1 MKGYI
6 RDRQT
11 QEKISRWTGI
21 ALTAAVHL
29 IVAVCFVF
37 TGFRYSWPPPQEKI
51 LISFE
56 DIDDLELEETQPSLR
71 GDTAAEDVDLEK
83 PVEEVRQ
90 DESSLTSNTRNDAA
104 ASRPTPTGDVEIPQ
118 TQETQLDPKANFPGH
133 SKRDTSNTSQGAKN
147 ASDKLTPG
155 QPSGSPDGALDGE
168 ANAHVT
174 GWKVNKRGT
183 LDRVNNKSG
192 TVVVD
197 IWIDASGKVTDAK
210 YKANGSTTGDKDL
223 IDKAKKAALQFTFT
237 PVPGQEQDRHGTV
250 TCNFKLK

>member
-21 ALTAAVHL
+21 ALTTAVHL

-37 TGFRYSWPPPQEKI
+37 TGFRYTWPPPQEKI
-51 LISFE
+51 LIAFE
-56 DIDDLELEETQPSLR
+56 DIDDLELEETPPSLR
-71 GDTAAEDVDLEK
+71 GDTAAEDVDPEK

-90 DESSLTSNTRNDAA
+90 AESPLTSNTRNDATA
-104 ASRPTPTGDVEIPQ
+104 ARPTPTGDVEIPQ
-118 TQETQLDPKANFPGH
+118 TQETPLDPKAIFPGH

-155 QPSGSPDGALDGE
+155 QPSGSPDGALDGM
-168 ANAHVT
+168 ANAHVS
-174 GWKVNKRGT
+174 GWKITTRGK
-183 LDRVNNKSG
+183 LEAAGNKSG

-197 IWIDASGKVTDAK
+197 IWIDENGNVTDAK
-210 YKANGSTTGDKDL
+210 YQTKESNTSDKVL
-223 IDKAKKAALQFTFT
+223 IDKAIKAARQFKFT
-237 PVPGQEQDRHGTV
+237 RVAGQEQDRHGTV